1 VAAAAG
7 CLLTGREI
15 LQQTHGRLHAFV
27 SGAGTGGT
35 IAGVSQ
41 ALKDLNPHIRV
52 VLADPQG
59 SSLFNKAS
67 GCGAGLISSRQRRT
81 ACVLH
86 AQSLQGVLGHA
97 PWLGCLEHVAVGM
110 LPQRL

>member
-1 VAAAAG
+1 MNLHTTSTAYCFNSDAHCGMARPGLRVSGVFLFAF
-7 CLLTGREI
+7 CLAGREI

-41 ALKDLNPHIRV
+41 ALKAHDPHIQV

-59 SSLFNKAS
+59 SSLFNKVS
-67 GCGAGLISSRQRRT
+67 LIM
-81 ACVLH
+81 
-86 AQSLQGVLGHA
+86 
-97 PWLGCLEHVAVGM
+97 WL
-110 LPQRL
+110 

>member
-1 VAAAAG
+1 MGGCAAHQLGLLVTGLHAPAAFVAAAFVAVAAG

-41 ALKDLNPHIRV
+41 ALKEHNPDIRV

-67 GCGAGLISSRQRRT
+67 ACCAGIT
-81 ACVLH
+81 ATH
-86 AQSLQGVLGHA
+86 D
-97 PWLGCLEHVAVGM
+97 
-110 LPQRL
+110 

>member
-1 VAAAAG
+1 MGGCAAHQLGLLVIGLHAPAAFVAAAFVAAAFVAAAAG

-41 ALKDLNPHIRV
+41 ALKEHNPDIRV

-67 GCGAGLISSRQRRT
+67 ACCAGIT
-81 ACVLH
+81 ATH
-86 AQSLQGVLGHA
+86 D
-97 PWLGCLEHVAVGM
+97 
-110 LPQRL
+110 

>member
-1 VAAAAG
+1 MLQTPAALVAAVAG
-7 CLLTGREI
+7 WLITGREI
-15 LQQTHGRLHAFV
+15 LEQTHGRLHAFV

-41 ALKDLNPHIRV
+41 ALKEHDPHIRV

-67 GCGAGLISSRQRRT
+67 ACYVGLLCQ
-81 ACVLH
+81 
-86 AQSLQGVLGHA
+86 
-97 PWLGCLEHVAVGM
+97 LGCV
-110 LPQRL
+110 